1 MLKNGLITSFL
12 AVTALIALNPAI
24 AQDLPDC
31 ASSGSDPD
39 GDGYGW
45 ENNDSCIVVSGSAD
59 AGQCEDRGGY
69 PWGWNP
75 VTGKSCRLDNQAEP
89 SASLFAN
96 AVSSHL
102 QGTWQCTWQYM
113 AASFDFAEW
122 DGGNVGCFVEPS
134 RRGNTFSTCD
144 VQWEQG
150 IFFNSYVYQGRS
162 ASYNTQVAEIV
173 FNPDGSYQ
181 EFRIVEFGG
190 NEETASELL
199 SAGSWRVTNNGY
211 GMSFV
216 NADAVS
222 GGGIFRSDDYSRLAQ
237 EIINGSEVFS
247 VYSDDE
253 SRVSCTRL

>member
-45 ENNDSCIVVSGSAD
+45 EN
-59 AGQCEDRGGY
+59 
-69 PWGWNP
+69 
-75 VTGKSCRLDNQAEP
+75 
-89 SASLFAN
+89 
-96 AVSSHL
+96 
-102 QGTWQCTWQYM
+102 M
-113 AASFDFAEW
+113 
-122 DGGNVGCFVEPS
+122 EPS

-216 NADAVS
+216 NAGAVS

>member
-1 MLKNGLITSFL
+1 M
-12 AVTALIALNPAI
+12 
-24 AQDLPDC
+24 
-31 ASSGSDPD
+31 
-39 GDGYGW
+39 
-45 ENNDSCIVVSGSAD
+45 VSGSAD

-69 PWGWNP
+69 PW
-75 VTGKSCRLDNQAEP
+75 
-89 SASLFAN
+89 
-96 AVSSHL
+96 
-102 QGTWQCTWQYM
+102 
-113 AASFDFAEW
+113 
-122 DGGNVGCFVEPS
+122 
-134 RRGNTFSTCD
+134 
-144 VQWEQG
+144 
-150 IFFNSYVYQGRS
+150 GRS

-199 SAGSWRVTNNGY
+199 SAGNWRVTNNGY